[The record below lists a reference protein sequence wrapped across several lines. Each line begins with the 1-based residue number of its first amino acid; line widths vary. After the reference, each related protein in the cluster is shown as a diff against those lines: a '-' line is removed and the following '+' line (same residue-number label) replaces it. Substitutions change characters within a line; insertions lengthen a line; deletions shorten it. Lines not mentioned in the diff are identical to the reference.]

1 MPFKT
6 EKTKLDSP
14 FFDRRVKLL
23 PCMREMIQI
32 LYAEGRS
39 ITSLSKQFN
48 VNKRLIQFELFPERK
63 EKNYQNRLER
73 GGSQIYYKG
82 GEKWAETMRTHRR
95 HKYDVL
101 TQTTQFKN
109 TK

>member
-1 MPFKT
+1 
-6 EKTKLDSP
+6 
-14 FFDRRVKLL
+14 
-23 PCMREMIQI
+23 MREMIQI

>member
-1 MPFKT
+1 
-6 EKTKLDSP
+6 
-14 FFDRRVKLL
+14 
-23 PCMREMIQI
+23 MREMIHI

-63 EKNYQNRLER
+63 EKNYQDRLKK
-73 GGSQIYYKG
+73 GGSMIYYKG
-82 GEKWAETMRTHRR
+82 GEEWAETMRTHRR

>member
-1 MPFKT
+1 
-6 EKTKLDSP
+6 
-14 FFDRRVKLL
+14 
-23 PCMREMIQI
+23 MREMVHI

-39 ITSLSKQFN
+39 INSLSKQFN

-73 GGSQIYYKG
+73 GGSKIYYKG
-82 GEKWAETMRTHRR
+82 GEEWAETMRTHRR

-101 TQTTQFKN
+101 TQTIQFKN
-109 TK
+109 N